1 MDKKFLNKLNDKIV
15 ALRRQASELDRNI
28 TSLNQQSASTRD
40 LFLRVLGKIDALVE
54 IFEEE
59 EKAAVKIVKTKKAN
73 D

>member
-28 TSLNQQSASTRD
+28 TSLAQQSTSTRD
-40 LFLRVLGKIDALVE
+40 LFLRVLGRIDALVE